1 MANSK
6 SMNIIL
12 LVEVRYTRRKKVT
25 FMRSISPYLH
35 VLDGRV
41 RIKIPAIKGAPHRAL
56 ALEQRLLALDGIN
69 TVMANP
75 TTGNVL
81 ILFESTMLSHNDII
95 ATIQKL
101 GYLTG
106 PSPVPRPERNNLVNF
121 VVQSAVE
128 LALERLVLTFI

>member
-1 MANSK
+1 M
-6 SMNIIL
+6 
-12 LVEVRYTRRKKVT
+12 KKVT
-25 FMRSISPYLH
+25 IMRSISPYLH

-41 RIKIPAIKGAPHRAL
+41 RIKIPAIKGAPQRAL
-56 ALEQRLLALDGIN
+56 AIEQRLLALDGIN

-101 GYLTG
+101 GYLAG
-106 PSPVPRPERNNLVNF
+106 PYPVPRPERNNLVNF

>member
-1 MANSK
+1 M
-6 SMNIIL
+6 
-12 LVEVRYTRRKKVT
+12 T

-41 RIKIPAIKGAPHRAL
+41 RIKIPAIKGAPQRAL
-56 ALEQRLLALDGIN
+56 AIEQRLLALDGIN
-69 TVMANP
+69 TVTANP

-106 PSPVPRPERNNLVNF
+106 PSPVPRPERNHLINF

-128 LALERLVLTFI
+128 LALERLVLTII

>member
-1 MANSK
+1 MR
-6 SMNIIL
+6 I
-12 LVEVRYTRRKKVT
+12 KKVT
-25 FMRSISPYLH
+25 IMRSISPYLH

-41 RIKIPAIKGAPHRAL
+41 RIKIPVIKGAPQRAL

-69 TVMANP
+69 TVTANP

-81 ILFESTMLSHNDII
+81 ILFESTMISHNNII
-95 ATIQKL
+95 AAIHRL

-106 PSPVPRPERNNLVNF
+106 PLPVPRLERHPLINV

-128 LALERLVLTFI
+128 LALERLVLKFI

>member
-1 MANSK
+1 M
-6 SMNIIL
+6 
-12 LVEVRYTRRKKVT
+12 
-25 FMRSISPYLH
+25 SISPYLH

-41 RIKIPAIKGAPHRAL
+41 RVKVPASKGAPQRAL
-56 ALEQRLLALDGIN
+56 AIEQGLLALDGIN

-106 PSPVPRPERNNLVNF
+106 PYPVPKLERNNLVNF